1 MSVSFCFLF
10 FFFFLQNTS
19 SFALLWDCV
28 DEGKFERTIAGA
40 EQEPGFRSPNPPWQ
54 TFMFVHLSH
63 IVSLFLVQYCWTPF
77 PESQQPAEHCGA
89 SKSVPRTWRSKIK
102 REACWVTLGNFTFNF
117 SLKGEK
123 QKQKTHTTP
132 LLFSVSFLPYI
143 TIKKITPSFSWE

>member
-10 FFFFLQNTS
+10 FFFFYRTPAVLHCSGTAWMRESLKGQ
-19 SFALLWDCV
+19 LLV
-28 DEGKFERTIAGA
+28 QSRSLASGA
-40 EQEPGFRSPNPPWQ
+40 PILPGQ